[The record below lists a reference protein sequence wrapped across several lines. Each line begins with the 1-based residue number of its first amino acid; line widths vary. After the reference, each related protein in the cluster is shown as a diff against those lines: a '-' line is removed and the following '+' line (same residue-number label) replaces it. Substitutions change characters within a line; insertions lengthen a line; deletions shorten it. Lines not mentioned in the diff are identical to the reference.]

1 VVLALRSVLQ
11 LLAQAWI
18 RPIPTPGNPMRL
30 LHPTAP
36 RPEASAPKVPPLGIP
51 VLRRKGTAND
61 VSTSRGI
68 LDGGCV
74 VNTLDIHM
82 SLSFVRAETRATECE
97 PLEGVVLR
105 LMQLQCFLCRL
116 NKYANCIQNMRLALL
131 SYRGELLAKFCVA
144 RTIIRRPFEHH
155 QRHQHYHHQSHLHQ
169 HQYRGINDNSKYI
182 NTIINVTNIISN
194 ITFASVPNTTT
205 LARNSLHTE
214 RMVRLMELLRNKS
227 ALQFGLTTVSRL
239 TCC

>member
-1 VVLALRSVLQ
+1 
-11 LLAQAWI
+11 
-18 RPIPTPGNPMRL
+18 
-30 LHPTAP
+30 
-36 RPEASAPKVPPLGIP
+36 
-51 VLRRKGTAND
+51 
-61 VSTSRGI
+61 
-68 LDGGCV
+68 
-74 VNTLDIHM
+74 M

-105 LMQLQCFLCRL
+105 LMQFQCFLCRL
-116 NKYANCIQNMRLALL
+116 NKYAICIQNMRLAPL

-194 ITFASVPNTTT
+194 ITSSSVPNTTPTHITNGTAITITTT
-205 LARNSLHTE
+205 LKNNTIA
-214 RMVRLMELLRNKS
+214 
-227 ALQFGLTTVSRL
+227 TTNTTDSI
-239 TCC
+239 TYIN

>member
-1 VVLALRSVLQ
+1 
-11 LLAQAWI
+11 
-18 RPIPTPGNPMRL
+18 
-30 LHPTAP
+30 
-36 RPEASAPKVPPLGIP
+36 
-51 VLRRKGTAND
+51 
-61 VSTSRGI
+61 
-68 LDGGCV
+68 
-74 VNTLDIHM
+74 M
-82 SLSFVRAETRATECE
+82 SLSFVRTETRATECE

-105 LMQLQCFLCRL
+105 LMQLNCFLCRL
-116 NKYANCIQNMRLALL
+116 NKYANCIQNMRLASL
-131 SYRGELLAKFCVA
+131 SCRGELLAKFCVCIA
-144 RTIIRRPFEHH
+144 RTIIRRPFDRH